1 MLPGR
6 QRPRVSR
13 PFVPSSSTSPVPC
26 DTEGSSIGSTKIP
39 RQSALQRTR
48 VDSVKSAIS
57 IASGSANSTVS
68 PPLRHELPTARRKT
82 VLEKTAAA
90 PSGVICASI
99 RERG

>member
-1 MLPGR
+1 M
-6 QRPRVSR
+6 SR

-82 VLEKTAAA
+82 VLEKTVAA